1 MNEPFSRF
9 ALLTLT
15 TATLGLASSCSDDS
29 DDTNAVAP
37 ALQVQTASNLMPASS
52 GTTATGQP
60 ATPKHHAFYN
70 LAASK
75 EVPYTDSA
83 STKWDIAVRGTT
95 ILVNGGT
102 SGPGKGSAQV
112 VDGLFAELAEAPRTG
127 YKQDAAT
134 AKAIP
139 TGSGNGWYNYNST
152 THLITPIAGKVIML
166 QTADGKYAKM
176 EVVSYYKDAPAA
188 PTATSTS
195 GCYTFR
201 YLYQPDGSRNLK

>member
-1 MNEPFSRF
+1 MNALFSRF

-15 TATLGLASSCSDDS
+15 TATLGLAACSDDS
-29 DDTNAVAP
+29 DDTNVVAP
-37 ALQVQTASNLMPASS
+37 ALEVKTASNLGAAGSATS
-52 GTTATGQP
+52 TGQP
-60 ATPKHHAFYN
+60 TTPRHHAFYN
-70 LAASK
+70 LATGK

-83 STKWDIAVRGTT
+83 STKWDIAVRGTD

-112 VDGLFAELAEAPRTG
+112 VDGLFTELAEAPAAG

-139 TGSGNGWYNYNST
+139 KGTGKGWYNYNST
-152 THLITPIAGKVIML
+152 THIITPIAGKVIML

-176 EVVSYYKDAPAA
+176 EVVSYYKDAPAT
-188 PTATSTS
+188 PTTATPS
-195 GCYTFR
+195 GYYTFR
-201 YLYQPDGSRNLK
+201 YMYQPDGSRNLK

>member
-1 MNEPFSRF
+1 MNALFSRF

-15 TATLGLASSCSDDS
+15 TATLGLTACSDDS

-37 ALQVQTASNLMPASS
+37 ALEVKTASNLMPAAG
-52 GTTATGQP
+52 GTTSTGQP
-60 ATPKHHAFYN
+60 ATPKHYAFYS
-70 LAASK
+70 LATGK
-75 EVPYTDSA
+75 EVSYTDSA
-83 STKWDIAVRGTT
+83 STKWDIAVRSTT

-112 VDGLFAELAEAPRTG
+112 VDGLFTEITEAPATG
-127 YKQDAAT
+127 YKQDT
-134 AKAIP
+134 NTGKAIP
-139 TGSGNGWYNYNST
+139 TGSGNGWYSYNST

-176 EVVSYYKDAPAA
+176 EVVSYYKDAPAT
-188 PTATSTS
+188 PTAASPS

-201 YLYQPDGSRNLK
+201 YMYQPDGSRNLK